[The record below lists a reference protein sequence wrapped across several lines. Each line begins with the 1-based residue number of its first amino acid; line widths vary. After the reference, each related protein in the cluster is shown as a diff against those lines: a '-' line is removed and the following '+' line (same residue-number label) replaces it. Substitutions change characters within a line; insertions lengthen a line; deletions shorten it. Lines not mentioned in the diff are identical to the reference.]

1 MEGKKAKPVSLL
13 QLAACNGLCLLLR
26 LPQLTSGGQVLP
38 KTLLEVLADGKIL
51 KVGVGCWEDV
61 SKLFHDYSVTVKGTV
76 DLRYLALRH
85 RYVSLRGQVL
95 GNLDLTD
102 YSWWECWLFLND
114 NSIANYI
121 IGVIMQM

>member
-1 MEGKKAKPVSLL
+1 MKGKKSKPVSLL
-13 QLAACNGLCLLLR
+13 QLATCNGLCLLLR

-51 KVGVGCWEDV
+51 KVGVGCWEDA

-85 RYVSLRGQVL
+85 RYVSLNQFVSSK

-102 YSWWECWLFLND
+102 HLWWKCWMLFLNGS
-114 NSIANYI
+114 NIANYI
-121 IGVIMQM
+121 IGA

>member
-51 KVGVGCWEDV
+51 KVGVGCWEDA
-61 SKLFHDYSVTVKGTV
+61 SKLFHGYSVTVKGTV

-85 RYVSLRGQVL
+85 RYVSFRG
-95 GNLDLTD
+95 NFDLTD
-102 YSWWECWLFLND
+102 YLWWKYGLFLND
-114 NSIANYI
+114 NNTAI
-121 IGVIMQM
+121 IGA